1 MMQQIA
7 NHIVDHDPMMVLR
20 RTHDTVRY
28 IQWAWNKDH
37 VDSIDEEELR
47 LLLCDEHYGDLTDE
61 QRAFARQGRD
71 KMRSVYA
78 ELCVRLLQSEIMLE
92 RGMVPDSGIYRSVF
106 CPEGG
111 DKLNTHRSAI
121 FISCKSVSPFLSI
134 ASVIYAEQF
143 GQVKHSVDF
152 KQRLF
157 CVFISWVREIKQNI
171 KVCTNIHIY
180 PSNLLSIVEIDL
192 SKSSKCVF

>member
-7 NHIVDHDPMMVLR
+7 NFIVDHDPMMVLR

-47 LLLCDEHYGDLTDE
+47 LFLCDEHYGDLTDE
-61 QRAFARQGRD
+61 QRASARQGRD

-106 CPEGG
+106 CPEGVIRRG
-111 DKLNTHRSAI
+111 YLTGRDDRKSDRFASAERKAGERTGVVNAPVHPTNARSAGI
-121 FISCKSVSPFLSI
+121 FKGL
-134 ASVIYAEQF
+134 
-143 GQVKHSVDF
+143 
-152 KQRLF
+152 
-157 CVFISWVREIKQNI
+157 
-171 KVCTNIHIY
+171 
-180 PSNLLSIVEIDL
+180 
-192 SKSSKCVF
+192 

>member
-47 LLLCDEHYGDLTDE
+47 LFLCDEHYGDLTGE

-71 KMRSVYA
+71 EMRSVYA
-78 ELCVRLLQSEIMLE
+78 EMCVRLLQRGIMLE
-92 RGMVPDSGIYRSVF
+92 RGMVPDSSTYCSVV

-111 DKLNTHRSAI
+111 GA
-121 FISCKSVSPFLSI
+121 P
-134 ASVIYAEQF
+134 
-143 GQVKHSVDF
+143 
-152 KQRLF
+152 
-157 CVFISWVREIKQNI
+157 WM
-171 KVCTNIHIY
+171 
-180 PSNLLSIVEIDL
+180 IDRAG
-192 SKSSKCVF
+192 

>member
-7 NHIVDHDPMMVLR
+7 NFIVDHDPMMVLR

-47 LLLCDEHYGDLTDE
+47 LFLCDEHYGDLTDE

-78 ELCVRLLQSEIMLE
+78 ELCVRLLQVRSCWSGAWCRTAVSTAACSARKGVIRRGCLTGRDNRKSDRFAVDE
-92 RGMVPDSGIYRSVF
+92 RKAGERTGVVNAPVH
-106 CPEGG
+106 PT
-111 DKLNTHRSAI
+111 NARSAGI
-121 FISCKSVSPFLSI
+121 FKGL
-134 ASVIYAEQF
+134 
-143 GQVKHSVDF
+143 
-152 KQRLF
+152 
-157 CVFISWVREIKQNI
+157 
-171 KVCTNIHIY
+171 
-180 PSNLLSIVEIDL
+180 
-192 SKSSKCVF
+192 

>member
-7 NHIVDHDPMMVLR
+7 SFIVDHDPMMVPR

-47 LLLCDEHYGDLTDE
+47 LFLCDEHYGDLTDE
-61 QRAFARQGRD
+61 QRAFARQGQD

-92 RGMVPDSGIYRSVF
+92 RGMVPDSSTYCSVF

-111 DKLNTHRSAI
+111 DAPWMLDRA
-121 FISCKSVSPFLSI
+121 
-134 ASVIYAEQF
+134 
-143 GQVKHSVDF
+143 G
-152 KQRLF
+152 
-157 CVFISWVREIKQNI
+157 
-171 KVCTNIHIY
+171 
-180 PSNLLSIVEIDL
+180 
-192 SKSSKCVF
+192 